1 MDAVCAGHAAT
12 IQPGATVARS
22 LQAGLKVFEI
32 SDGDA
37 ERRNVMVSLAED
49 ELSPAALAT
58 RIVLFGVARE
68 LVEQGRWP
76 GARMLST

>member
-1 MDAVCAGHAAT
+1 M
-12 IQPGATVARS
+12 
-22 LQAGLKVFEI
+22 FEI
-32 SDGDA
+32 SDADA

-49 ELSPAALAT
+49 VLSPAALAT
-58 RIVLFGVARE
+58 RIVLFDVARV